1 MKRLCRHP
9 VPRSPLL
16 TGITLGVGL
25 LYIVLFWVWV
35 AVSVVPMLVDLLS
48 DAGGLN
54 ACAERGLTGAE
65 CSHFARGL

>member
-1 MKRLCRHP
+1 MTPHP

-35 AVSVVPMLVDLLS
+35 AVTVTPMLVDWLS
-48 DAGGLN
+48 DAGSLN
-54 ACAERGLTGAE
+54 ACTERGLTGAE
-65 CSHFARGL
+65 CAAYAQEAQP

>member
-1 MKRLCRHP
+1 MTRHP

-16 TGITLGVGL
+16 TGITFGVGL

-35 AVSVVPMLVDLLS
+35 AVWVVPMLVDMLS
-48 DAGGLN
+48 DAGSLN

-65 CSHFARGL
+65 CSEFARTR